1 MSTIEAS
8 ADVDVPIRMA
18 YNQWTQF
25 ESFPRF
31 MDGVRRI
38 DQPRSTMTHWVTRL
52 GPMTHE
58 FDAEIVEQR
67 PDERVSWRSLG
78 RPSHSGTVTFLELG
92 ENRVRVTLR
101 IDFSPRGFVERAG
114 DVLGIVHR
122 RVHNDLKC
130 FKEYIE
136 GQGRETG
143 EWRGAISDSHVRPDS
158 GQKHPQVPN
167 WPTG

>member
-8 ADVDVPIRMA
+8 SDVDVPVRVA

-31 MDGVRRI
+31 MDGVQRI
-38 DQPRSTMTHWVTRL
+38 DRPQSTMTHWVTRL
-52 GPMTHE
+52 GPKTYK

-67 PDERVSWRSLG
+67 PDQGVSWRSLG
-78 RPSHSGTVTFLELG
+78 RPCHSGAVTFRELG

-101 IDFSPRGFVERAG
+101 IDFTPQGLMERAG
-114 DVLGIVHR
+114 DSLGIIRR
-122 RVHNDLKC
+122 RVHNDLKS
-130 FKEYIE
+130 FKQYIE

-143 EWRGAISDSHVRPDS
+143 EWRGAISGSHVRPNS
-158 GQKHPQVPN
+158 GQKHPHVPN